1 MAKKAGTVLIWFQV
15 TVILLLV
22 NLTLLSTK
30 NTSFFAKKPISSTN
44 IILAPS
50 IGSGKVLGTSIVTG
64 DARGLLLHNFIAR
77 YQPNSPFLTLS
88 DYLVFTADK
97 YTLDYRLIPAIAM
110 CESNLGT
117 HIPSHDSF
125 NAWGIA
131 VYTGQQNG
139 KKFNDWPAAIDWV
152 GKFIKEKFYDKN
164 ITNLNDIGA
173 IWDPPSVEKDYS
185 WTKCVSSFMDEM
197 H

>member
-1 MAKKAGTVLIWFQV
+1 MAKKAGTVFIWFQV

-30 NTSFFAKKPISSTN
+30 NTALLAKKPTSTN

-50 IGSGKVLGTSIVTG
+50 IGSGKVLGTSIATG
-64 DARGLLLHNFIAR
+64 DARGLLLHNFIEH
-77 YQPNSPFLTLS
+77 YQPNSAFLSLS
-88 DYLVFTADK
+88 DYLVITADK
-97 YTLDYRLIPAIAM
+97 YGLDYRLIPAIAM

-131 VYTGQQNG
+131 VYTGQQSG
-139 KKFNDWPAAIDWV
+139 KKFNDWQAAIDWV

-173 IWDPPSVEKDYS
+173 IWAPPSVEKDYS
-185 WTKCVSSFMDEM
+185 WTKCVSSFMNEM